1 MSAPAV
7 IAINPGPT
15 ESALV
20 VFDGTAPTLLRYAAN
35 DEILAL
41 LQTLK
46 AHESPCAIEMI
57 ASYGVSVGQDKERTG
72 GTYMNGTE
80 VRTERPVGGGGTTA
94 PAVKVNAVKAHSNN
108 TLRAFVDFTLLD
120 IGLEIKGC
128 AIHERENRRWLSLPS
143 REYVKNG
150 ERTWIPVVEFSSR
163 EARDRITNAVLA
175 AFDEFSTAGLSQ
187 GGCEGRENR
196 RKGAD
201 GIAQRRGAEETR
213 QSRRRRS
220 MG

>member
-80 VRTERPVGGGGTTA
+80 
-94 PAVKVNAVKAHSNN
+94 AVKAHSNN